1 MVLRRQ
7 TVMGFWPKM
16 VTEFDKENS
25 MSEAYIVAAT
35 RTAGGRRGGRLSGWH
50 PVDLAAQVLNDLM
63 DRTGADPAL
72 VEDVFMGC
80 VSQVGEQSS
89 NVARNAVLASRLPES
104 VPGTSVDRQCG
115 SSQQAL
121 HFAAQAVMSG
131 AMDVVIAAGVES
143 MTRVPMFT
151 PSTLPQKAGMGFYQS
166 PSIQRRYNDVVFSQF
181 VGAEMVA
188 RKYGLSKEALD
199 RYALLSHQRAHAAT
213 EAGVFQAE
221 ILPIEVRHADGSG
234 TGEMHTVDEGIRMEA
249 TLEGIAG
256 VKLLQEGGVITA
268 ANASQICDGA
278 TGVMV
283 VNERGLKA
291 LGVSPL
297 ARIHHMSVIG
307 HDPVIML
314 EAPIPATERALKK
327 AGMKIEDI
335 DLCEVNEAF
344 ASVPLAWLKALG
356 ADPARLNVHG
366 GAIALGHPLG
376 ASGTKLMTTLVHA
389 LQRQGKRYG
398 LQTMCEGG
406 GMANVTIVER
416 L

>member
-1 MVLRRQ
+1 
-7 TVMGFWPKM
+7 
-16 VTEFDKENS
+16 
-25 MSEAYIVAAT
+25 MSEAFIVAAT

-50 PVDLAAQVLNDLM
+50 PVDLAAQVLNDLV

-72 VEDVFMGC
+72 IEDVFMGC
-80 VSQVGEQSS
+80 VSQVGEQST

-104 VPGTSVDRQCG
+104 VPGTSIDRQCG
-115 SSQQAL
+115 SSQQAV

-143 MTRVPMFT
+143 MTRVPMFS
-151 PSTLPQKAGMGFYQS
+151 PSALASKAGMGSYQS
-166 PSIQRRYNDVVFSQF
+166 DLVNQRYNNVAFSQF
-181 VGAEMVA
+181 MGAEMMA
-188 RKYGLSKEALD
+188 RKYGLSKDELD
-199 RYALLSHQRAHAAT
+199 RYALLSHQRALAAT
-213 EAGVFQAE
+213 QSGAFKNE
-221 ILPIEVRHADGSG
+221 ILPVAVRTADGAEP
-234 TGEMHTVDEGIRMEA
+234 GELHSTDEGIRAEA
-249 TLEGIAG
+249 TLEAIQS

-291 LGVSPL
+291 LGVKPL
-297 ARIHHMSVIG
+297 ARIHHMTMIG

-327 AGMKIEDI
+327 AGMKIDDI
-335 DLCEVNEAF
+335 DLYEVNEAF
-344 ASVPLAWLKALG
+344 ASVPLGWLKALG
-356 ADPARLNVHG
+356 ADPARLNVNG

-389 LQRQGKRYG
+389 LAQRGKRYG

-406 GMANVTIVER
+406 GMANVTIIER